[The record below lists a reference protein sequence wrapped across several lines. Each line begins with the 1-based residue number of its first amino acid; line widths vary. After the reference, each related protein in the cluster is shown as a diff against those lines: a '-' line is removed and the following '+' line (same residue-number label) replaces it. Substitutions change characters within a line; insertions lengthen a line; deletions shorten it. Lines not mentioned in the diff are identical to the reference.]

1 MARNTKPVAAATK
14 TITTTV
20 TLQGPDASGER
31 ATRAPGTP
39 VTLLSDEADR
49 ILARFGGAEV
59 DGAADRD
66 DATE

>member
-1 MARNTKPVAAATK
+1 MARNTKPVASTTK

-59 DGAADRD
+59 KADGEQD
-66 DATE
+66 DVTE

>member
-1 MARNTKPVAAATK
+1 MAKSAKPVAAATK

-59 DGAADRD
+59 KADADQD
-66 DATE
+66 DPTE